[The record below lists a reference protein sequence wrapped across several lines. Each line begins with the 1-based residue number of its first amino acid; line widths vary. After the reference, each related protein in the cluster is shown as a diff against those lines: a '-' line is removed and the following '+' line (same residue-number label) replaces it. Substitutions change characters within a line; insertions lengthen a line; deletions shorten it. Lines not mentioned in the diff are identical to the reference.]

1 MSDADTPQA
10 DTATA
15 PVERVNVSHAL
26 GPRSAARYAAVQ
38 ALYQIEATDEVL
50 LEPVLKVFERHFNM
64 IEIDGMELGE
74 YDQQLFQSLLE
85 GVARVAADLDDMVYG
100 ALSEKWSLARLDSV
114 RAILR
119 AGTFELSE
127 RLDIPAKVTIQGIT
141 IANLFFSGKEPAM
154 VNATLFTLAETLR
167 PDELDT
173 CS

>member
-1 MSDADTPQA
+1 MSTTDTPEADTP
-10 DTATA
+10 TT

-26 GPRSAARYAAVQ
+26 GSRSAARYAAVQ

-100 ALSEKWSLARLDSV
+100 A
-114 RAILR
+114 
-119 AGTFELSE
+119 
-127 RLDIPAKVTIQGIT
+127 
-141 IANLFFSGKEPAM
+141 
-154 VNATLFTLAETLR
+154 
-167 PDELDT
+167 
-173 CS
+173 